1 MPKSCNCS
9 ICLYDFDN
17 TNKDCVNLEC
27 YHYFHTEC
35 LIKHMIYMKEDIDK
49 ERLEAETNKLKWK
62 QRSVSALYTK
72 LTSSFSF
79 LNRF

>member
-1 MPKSCNCS
+1 
-9 ICLYDFDN
+9 
-17 TNKDCVNLEC
+17 
-27 YHYFHTEC
+27 
-35 LIKHMIYMKEDIDK
+35 MKEDIDK